1 MAGVAERLPA
11 PVDAGMFSALARMQY
26 AALARMRWSMFRNGV
41 RSRKGALEL
50 GARVGMMLLYAVM
63 GCGMAFGLGAVAY
76 QITSSGQ
83 WKFLPILFWVVCFLW
98 QIVPISLASFQQQ
111 FDPGGL
117 LRFPVSFGGY
127 YLLHL
132 IFGLVDASTIIG
144 AFCCT
149 GLLIGVSVVRPDLF
163 GWMALALLVFAA
175 FNVFLVRAI
184 FAWID
189 RWLAQRRTREI
200 FTAVFFVGLLGM
212 QFLNPALGLVKYQ
225 SPNSDAA
232 RSVRQHRA
240 LTLGP
245 WLNRVIEVQRWL
257 PPGLAAEMLEEAHE
271 NKPAQSLES
280 LALLGIFVLGTGGVL
295 AARQVQYLV
304 LVVGIVAILLLVL
317 GDRQFPGKPVALGVV
332 ALSIAAATLLGL
344 PALGV
349 PTTGEIPAGLPS
361 LAGPALR
368 LRDVEGIVPLAAGCL
383 LLAYI
388 EGVSAARTFAAKHGY
403 PLDARQELLGIAA
416 ANLAAAMGQGFPV
429 AGGLSQSA
437 VNDKAGARTPLAL
450 VFASVTLALC
460 LLFLTGL
467 LQNLSKAVLAAVV
480 LTAVYGLL
488 GLSGTAPHVA
498 SEPARFPGRDRRAG
512 RRAAS
517 WNTSG
522 YPTGRTGLDIVVARA
537 PSRPHVAF
545 LGRVPGTNS
554 YSDFDRH
561 PENEQLP
568 AVIAFRPEASLIYAN
583 ADAVLETVVNRLR
596 EAGPSVRL
604 TVCDLSAAPYLDL
617 AGSRMLHE
625 LNAELAGR
633 GIALRIVGA
642 HGSTRDLL
650 RAEGLEEK
658 VGGLDRTATLDSSSL
673 KQAYGTVALRRRPC
687 RNDRSIDLFYG

>member
-1 MAGVAERLPA
+1 MA
-11 PVDAGMFSALARMQY
+11 DS
-26 AALARMRWSMFRNGV
+26 
-41 RSRKGALEL
+41 
-50 GARVGMMLLYAVM
+50 
-63 GCGMAFGLGAVAY
+63 
-76 QITSSGQ
+76 T
-83 WKFLPILFWVVCFLW
+83 
-98 QIVPISLASFQQQ
+98 QQQ
-111 FDPGGL
+111 NRIAWL
-117 LRFPVSFGGY
+117 WWFPP
-127 YLLHL
+127 
-132 IFGLVDASTIIG
+132 A
-144 AFCCT
+144 
-149 GLLIGVSVVRPDLF
+149 
-163 GWMALALLVFAA
+163 
-175 FNVFLVRAI
+175 
-184 FAWID
+184 
-189 RWLAQRRTREI
+189 RWLAEYSAAWLPGDIVAGITLAAYAIPVSLAYAGLAGLPPQAGI
-200 FTAVFFVGLLGM
+200 YGYLLGG
-212 QFLNPALGLVKYQ
+212 LGY
-225 SPNSDAA
+225 
-232 RSVRQHRA
+232 
-240 LTLGP
+240 
-245 WLNRVIEVQRWL
+245 
-257 PPGLAAEMLEEAHE
+257 
-271 NKPAQSLES
+271 
-280 LALLGIFVLGTGGVL
+280 ALLGSSRQLAIGPTSAIALMIAGTVGAMAEGDAQRYAQIASL
-295 AARQVQYLV
+295 AAFTVAALSLIAWLLRLSVLVKLISDSVLVGFKAGAGLTIAMTQLPSLFGVKGGGHNFFERAFTLAGQLGQTQYLV
-304 LVVGIVAILLLVL
+304 LAVGVIAVLLLVL
-317 GDRQFPGKPVALGVV
+317 GDRLFPGKPVALGVV

-344 PALGV
+344 PARGL

-368 LRDVEGIVPLAAGCL
+368 LRDVEGIIPLAAGCL

-467 LQNLSKAVLAAVV
+467 LQNLPKAVLAAVV

-488 GLSGTAPHVA
+488 DFPALLHMGRVSRLDFLAATVA
-498 SEPARFPGRDRRAG
+498 LVGVLLLGILQGILLAALASILLLLARV
-512 RRAAS
+512 
-517 WNTSG
+517 T
-522 YPTGRTGLDIVVARA
+522 
-537 PSRPHVAF
+537 RPHVAF

-568 AVIAFRPEASLIYAN
+568 GVIAFRPEASLIYAN

-617 AGSRMLHE
+617 AGSRMLRE

-642 HGSTRDLL
+642 HGSARDLL

-658 VGGLDRTATLDSSSL
+658 VGGLDRTATLDS
-673 KQAYGTVALRRRPC
+673 VLRAGRV
-687 RNDRSIDLFYG
+687 